1 MADEPKQEPTPA
13 KPAPKKEGKP
23 EGQPHKGSNAPK
35 KAQAADAAAQGKH
48 KPAAADAKDKPAA
61 ADAPPISNLKS
72 EISNPPGAA
81 PAAGAPP
88 APGAAPGLVA
98 AASAP
103 TAAELLGED
112 ANLRKIIKA
121 KGAKNISVGIANILA
136 TFNNTNVTITDM
148 QGNVLGWSSAGRVG
162 FKGSRKSTAFAAQQ
176 VAQDA
181 ARQAMSHG
189 MREVEVRV
197 KGPGSG
203 RESAIRALQAIGLE
217 ISTIKD
223 VTPVP
228 HNGCRP
234 RKKTPRLISHSQPKE
249 SLLWLVTLDPAPAS
263 AAASA
268 SPCSARTSTWSA
280 AITAPAFTAPS
291 PAANT
296 PNTAWASSKNRSSA
310 TFTA

>member
-1 MADEPKQEPTPA
+1 MAEETKTKKA
-13 KPAPKKEGKP
+13 APKKEAKP
-23 EGQPHKGSNAPK
+23 E
-35 KAQAADAAAQGKH
+35 AAAE
-48 KPAAADAKDKPAA
+48 KPVKAAAEGQTAKPSKKSAPA
-61 ADAPPISNLKS
+61 ADAPIDSALP
-72 EISNPPGAA
+72 A
-81 PAAGAPP
+81 PA
-88 APGAAPGLVA
+88 V
-98 AASAP
+98 SAP
-103 TAAELLGED
+103 TAAELLAD
-112 ANLRKIIKA
+112 DPNAKKIIKA

-136 TFNNTNVTITDM
+136 TFNNTQVAITDM

-223 VTPVP
+223 VTPIP

-234 RKKTPRLISHSQPKE
+234 RKKRR
-249 SLLWLVTLDPAPAS
+249 V
-263 AAASA
+263 
-268 SPCSARTSTWSA
+268 
-280 AITAPAFTAPS
+280 
-291 PAANT
+291 
-296 PNTAWASSKNRSSA
+296 
-310 TFTA
+310 